1 MKEKTAAE
9 QNAANKEV
17 ELISAA
23 LEKARINGGYWLN
36 TTSRMPPKF
45 YPKGVS
51 IRAFNALTL
60 GLHSEQGGY
69 KSALYTTFKDAKNQ
83 DAAVLAKQQSAPFH
97 WYNWNKYVNRN
108 KPDEIITREQYNQLS
123 TKEKEQYKGIH
134 NREIVNL
141 FNIDQTTFPM
151 VDKDRYQK
159 VLETFGNNEERL
171 HTTNEETKLR
181 MSVNAFMLNVRD
193 NLVNIRRDTSGVA
206 RYDSSKDAIYMPD
219 QKHFIHYYD
228 YVQELMRQVVTATG
242 HQQRLSREGM
252 VMKGAQSPSENAEKY
267 ESLIAEL
274 ASGVK
279 MQELG
284 LPAKLSP
291 ENMRLIDFWQR
302 ELAENPCL
310 IDAVESDV
318 NTAIDTIR
326 KAEKGEEV
334 RYRTEENQEQI
345 LKERELQRPQV
356 DSRECAIMLDII
368 RQGGMRIDDRN
379 FASPEERSAFMQKF
393 DLDYYETEMRY
404 GLSKTDSDDPEV
416 VEIAYTKAVGEGA
429 RISALLS
436 EYMPS
441 EWNVKNGN
449 YVIADALQNVPDKKT
464 KEIVVVKDTK
474 TGITDVILPACAATG
489 GFIQLPNGEKRPYHL
504 TPDEVMSESE
514 RDAANA
520 KVIKNDLA
528 GFNKE
533 RIEAALLKCGSSYV
547 RFFNNNGSLGY
558 KPDDTYFENKEVTIE
573 KLKGWDL
580 KTESKLDVTDAVN
593 RSLSPIFDHIQMM
606 KDDKNRWAMY
616 LKPQN
621 EDGFCIY
628 PDKTDLNQ
636 FFSTIKQNQMEESQH
651 LRQELAMK
659 YYIMTQN
666 RSDLKFNLFDMG
678 VSKEDTDKIAHVSI
692 FRTRD
697 DKLLCL
703 PTIDGSEKLKPREIT
718 QQQWQRM
725 WIAQDMT
732 LYKNQLAAKLFADVL
747 HPELKKEETKGIES
761 GEVKMIPIPNLK
773 QYEELK
779 AKHPD
784 AVLLFRVGDRYQSYS
799 DDAKLSSN
807 VLNIPI
813 LQGEDTTS
821 KKKVEVTSFRYGE
834 LDTYLPKL
842 IRDGNRVAICDQLE
856 VPKQSVQD
864 TPKQDSQEDTK
875 IEMNEEIHS
884 GRHM

>member
-17 ELISAA
+17 DLISAA
-23 LEKARINGGYWLN
+23 LEKAKINGGYWLN

-51 IRAFNALTL
+51 ISAFNALTL

-69 KSALYTTFKDAKNQ
+69 KSALYTTFKNAKNQ
-83 DAAVLAKQQSAPFH
+83 GAAVLAKQQSAPFH

-206 RYDSSKDAIYMPD
+206 RYDSSKDSIYMPD

-449 YVIADALQNVPDKKT
+449 YVIADALQNVTDKKN

-489 GFIQLPNGEKRPYHL
+489 GVIQLPNGEKRPYHL

-520 KVIKNDLA
+520 KVVKNDLA

-580 KTESKLDVTDAVN
+580 KTESKLDVTDTVN
-593 RSLSPIFDHIQMM
+593 RSLSPIFDHIQMT
-606 KDDKNRWAMY
+606 KDDENRWAMY

-621 EDGFCIY
+621 EDSFCIY

-636 FFSTIKQNQMEESQH
+636 FFSTIKQNQMVESQH

-659 YYIMTQN
+659 YYIMAQN

-864 TPKQDSQEDTK
+864 TPKQDTQEDTK
-875 IEMNEEIHS
+875 IEMNEEVHS

>member
-1 MKEKTAAE
+1 MKEKTTAE
-9 QNAANKEV
+9 QNAANREV
-17 ELISAA
+17 ELITTA
-23 LEKARINGGYWLN
+23 LEKAKTNDGYWLN

-51 IRAFNALTL
+51 ISAFNALTL

-69 KSALYTTFKDAKNQ
+69 KSALYTTFKDVKNHG
-83 DAAVLAKQQSAPFH
+83 AAVLAKQHSAPFH

-108 KPDEIITREQYNQLS
+108 KPDDIITREQYRQLP
-123 TKEKEQYKGIH
+123 TKEREQYKGIH

-141 FNIDQTTFPM
+141 FNVDQTTLPM
-151 VDKDRYQK
+151 VDKEGYQK
-159 VLETFGNNEERL
+159 MLETFGNNEARL
-171 HTTNEETKLR
+171 HTNNEDTKLR
-181 MSVNAFMLNVRD
+181 MGVNNFILNVRD

-206 RYDSSKDAIYMPD
+206 RYDSAKDAIYMPD
-219 QKHFIHYYD
+219 QKHFMHYND
-228 YVQELMRQVVTATG
+228 YVQELMRQIVTATG
-242 HQQRLSREGM
+242 HQQRLAREGM

-267 ESLIAEL
+267 ECLIAEL

-284 LPAKLSP
+284 LPAKLSS
-291 ENMRLIDFWQR
+291 EGMKHIDYWQR
-302 ELAENPCL
+302 ELVENPCL

-326 KAEKGEEV
+326 KAEKGEEI
-334 RYRTEENQEQI
+334 RYRTEENQERI
-345 LKERELQRPQV
+345 LKEREIQRPQV
-356 DSRECAIMLDII
+356 NSRECAIMLDII

-379 FASPEERSAFMQKF
+379 FVTPEERSAFMQKF

-404 GLSKTDSDDPEV
+404 GLSRTDSEDPEV
-416 VEIAYTKAVGEGA
+416 VEIAYTKAVGEGS
-429 RISALLS
+429 RIAAKLS

-441 EWNVKNGN
+441 EWNVRKAN
-449 YVIADALQNVPDKKT
+449 YVVADALQNIPDKKS
-464 KEIVVVKDTK
+464 KDMVVVKDTQ
-474 TGITDVILPACAATG
+474 TGITDVVLPACAATG
-489 GFIQLPNGEKRPYHL
+489 GVVSLPNGEKRPYHL
-504 TPDEVMSESE
+504 TPDEVMPESE
-514 RDAANA
+514 RDAVGA
-520 KVIKNDLA
+520 KVVKNDLA
-528 GFNKE
+528 GFSKE
-533 RIEAALLKCGSSYV
+533 RIEAALLKRGSTYV
-547 RFFNNNGSLGY
+547 RFFNNDGSLGY

-593 RSLSPIFDHIQMM
+593 RSLSPVFDHIQMM

-628 PDKTDLNQ
+628 PDKADLNQ

-659 YYIMTQN
+659 YYITAQN
-666 RSDLKFNLFDMG
+666 RPDLKFNLFDMG
-678 VSKEDTDKIAHVSI
+678 VGKEDIDRIVHVSI

-703 PTIDGSEKLKPREIT
+703 PTIEGAEKLKPREIN

-732 LYKNQLAAKLFADVL
+732 QYKNQLAAKLFADVL
-747 HPELKKEETKGIES
+747 HPELKTEDTKVLNENKS
-761 GEVKMIPIPNLK
+761 TMIPIPNLK

-779 AKHPD
+779 TKHPD
-784 AVLLFRVGDRYQSYS
+784 ALLLFRVGNNYQSYA
-799 DDAKLSSN
+799 DDAKLSSK
-807 VLNIPI
+807 VLSLPI
-813 LQGEDTTS
+813 LQGVDTS
-821 KKKVEVTSFRYGE
+821 SQKPVEVTSFRYGE

-856 VPKQSVQD
+856 APKQSVQEES
-864 TPKQDSQEDTK
+864 KQDMKQESK
-875 IEMNEEIHS
+875 AEENEEVRS